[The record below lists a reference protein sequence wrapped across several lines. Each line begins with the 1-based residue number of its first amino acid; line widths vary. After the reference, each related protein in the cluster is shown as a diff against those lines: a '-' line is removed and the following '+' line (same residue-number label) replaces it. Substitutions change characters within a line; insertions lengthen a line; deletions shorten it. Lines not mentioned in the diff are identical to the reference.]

1 MKWITGATLLL
12 ALVTSPASAVDV
24 IPVED
29 FVAHAKYRNLQISP
43 DGRHLA
49 VIAPVDGINHLVF
62 LNIENVDT
70 PVQVSVL
77 AAPSGEEVAT
87 VTWVNDERV
96 LLQTS
101 EIRGALELPRLTG
114 RIMAVNYDGS
124 KRAVL
129 WSVQKYK
136 TFARVID
143 TVEDEHDHVI
153 VSHRGMN
160 RQKPIVERLNVY
172 SGRTSR
178 IGVSPLDRGGVLLDS
193 EQNIRF
199 AIGRDDDLE
208 LRAAY
213 RKEPDSDWT
222 TFENP
227 LNGEVTPLAIAGD
240 DRTVYVASRASGHM
254 GVHAFDLEAGE
265 VEPVLIHNRVEA
277 NSMLWSR
284 DGDHLVGVEFLPGL
298 PEVRF
303 VDEQQDD
310 RSIWE
315 GLLATF
321 EGMHVRITSTT
332 SDNNIAIIATVSDQ
346 QPTTWYHYDIANSKL
361 QYLVSA
367 RPEIDPESMARTESF
382 WLTARDG
389 LEFQAYVT
397 RPVNAGDEPLPTIM
411 YIHGGPHGPRDEWA
425 YQAETQMLAN
435 RGYVVVQPNY
445 RGSGGFGESFE
456 ETGYRKWYGEMQD
469 DITDATLWAIDQGI
483 ADEERVCIYGA
494 SYGGYATLAG
504 LTKEPDLYACGFAFV
519 GVYDLELMYKVGD
532 TQDIKI
538 GRNYLEAYIG
548 RDEAELKARSPINH
562 VANIKAPLYI
572 AHGKEDI
579 RAHVEHF
586 YQLRD
591 RLQKE
596 NIPFEQLLVPKE
608 GHGFYKFENRV
619 NYANELLR
627 FLARNIGAAKA
638 NMPVATN

>member
-1 MKWITGATLLL
+1 MKWITSAALLL
-12 ALVTSPASAVDV
+12 ALLTGPVLAVDT

-29 FVAHAKYRNLQISP
+29 FVAHPKYRNLQISP

-49 VIAPVDGINHLVF
+49 VIAPVEGINHLVF
-62 LNIENVDT
+62 LNIENIDK

-77 AAPSGEEVAT
+77 SAPRGEEVAS
-87 VTWVNDERV
+87 VTWVNDERA

-101 EIRGALELPRLTG
+101 AVRGALELPRLTG
-114 RIMAVNYDGS
+114 RIMATNFDGS
-124 KRAVL
+124 KKTEL
-129 WSVQKYK
+129 WSIEEDR
-136 TFARVID
+136 TFAQVID
-143 TVEDEHDHVI
+143 TLSDEDDYVI
-153 VSHRGMN
+153 VSHQGLN

-178 IGVSPLDRGGVLLDS
+178 IGVSPLSRGGVLLDS
-193 EQNIRF
+193 KQRLRF

-213 RKEPDSDWT
+213 RKHPDSGWT

-227 LNGEVTPLAIAGD
+227 LEGEAIPLGIAGD
-240 DRTVYVASRASGHM
+240 DRTVYVSSDANDRM
-254 GVHAFDLEAGE
+254 GVHAFDLETGK
-265 VEPVLIHNRVEA
+265 VEPLVTHNLVEA

-284 DGDHLVGVEFLPGL
+284 DGDELVGVEFLPGL
-298 PEVRF
+298 PQVLF
-303 VDEQQDD
+303 VDEPHQD
-310 RSIWE
+310 RGTWE
-315 GLLATF
+315 SLLATF
-321 EGMHVRITSTT
+321 EDMHVRVTSTT
-332 SDNNIAIIATVSDQ
+332 SDSNVAIVATFSDL
-346 QPTTWYHYDIANSKL
+346 QPPTWYHFDIENGKI

-367 RPEIDPESMARTESF
+367 RPQIDPETMASTESY

-389 LEFQAYVT
+389 LDFQAYVT
-397 RPVNAGDEPLPTIM
+397 RPVDAGDRPLPTIM

-425 YQAETQMLAN
+425 YQPETQMLAN
-435 RGYVVVQPNY
+435 RGYVVIQPNY
-445 RGSGGFGESFE
+445 RGSGGFGEFFE

-469 DITDATLWAIDQGI
+469 DITDATLWAIEQGI
-483 ADEERVCIYGA
+483 ADENKICIYGA

-519 GVYDLELMYKVGD
+519 GVYDLELMYEHGD
-532 TQDIKI
+532 TQEFKM
-538 GRNYLEAYIG
+538 GRTYLETYIG

-562 VANIKAPLYI
+562 VAKIKAPLYV
-572 AHGKEDI
+572 AHGKEDV

-586 YQLRD
+586 YHLRD

-619 NYANELLR
+619 NYANELLGFFDR
-627 FLARNIGAAKA
+627 HIGTPATGDS
-638 NMPVATN
+638 VASN